1 MKIRILILLLMFTS
15 ISTLKAQTNIIDEV
29 VWTVGDETILRSD
42 VEALKLEMQGQGMKF
57 DGDPYCTLPEQLAIK
72 KLYLHQADFDS
83 IVVAENDLISM
94 VDQQMSFYTSQ
105 LGSKEKVEEHFQK
118 PSSKIREMLMEQLRE
133 KELTKQVR
141 NKLVNHITVTPA
153 EIRQFYSTL
162 PKDSIPLIEAE
173 YEVEIIT
180 IEPQYATNQIESIKQ
195 RLRDYT
201 DRINNGTSFSALA
214 IMYSQ
219 DIGSSRAGG
228 ELGFVG
234 RNELLPEFANV
245 AFSLTDPT
253 KVSKIVQ
260 TERGFHIIQLIEK
273 RGDRINCRHILL
285 TPEITSNERNAALM
299 RLDSIADLIRSNKMN
314 FEQAV
319 RLFSFDKE
327 TKNSGGLM
335 VNNNQAALN
344 DVRNKTT
351 RFALEELPNEIGRL
365 VYSMKVGDVSQ
376 PFSMLNEKGREVCA
390 VIRLK
395 TKINAHRANVTDD
408 FQLLKNLVLERKRE
422 KVIENWIREKQR
434 TTYIR
439 ISEQWS
445 NCNFKYPGWIKK

>member
-1 MKIRILILLLMFTS
+1 MKIRILLLLLTFVT
-15 ISTLKAQTNIIDEV
+15 ISTIKAQTNIIDEV

-72 KLYLHQADFDS
+72 KLFLHQADFDS
-83 IVVAENDLISM
+83 IVVSEKDLISM
-94 VDQQMSFYTSQ
+94 VDQQLAYYTSQ

-118 PSSKIREMLMEQLRE
+118 PTMRIREMLHEQLRE

-141 NKLVNHITVTPA
+141 SKLVNHITVTPA
-153 EIRQFYSTL
+153 EIRQFYSNI

-173 YEVEIIT
+173 YEVELLT
-180 IEPQYATNQIESIKQ
+180 IEPQYTTAQIESIKQ
-195 RLRDYT
+195 RLRDFT

-219 DIGSSRAGG
+219 DKGSSRAGG

-234 RNELLPEFANV
+234 KSELLPEFANV

-253 KVSKIVQ
+253 KVSKIVE

-273 RGDRINCRHILL
+273 KGDRINCRHILL
-285 TPEITSNERNAALM
+285 TPEITSNERNAALL
-299 RLDSIADLIRSNKMN
+299 RLDSIADLIRSNKIS
-314 FEQAV
+314 FDQAV
-319 RLFSFDKE
+319 RLYSFDKE

-335 VNNNQAALN
+335 VNNNEAALS
-344 DVRNKTT
+344 DVGKKTT
-351 RFALEELPNEIGRL
+351 RFALDELPNEIGRL
-365 VYSMKVGDVSQ
+365 VYTMKVGELSQ
-376 PFSMLNEKGREVCA
+376 PFSMLNEQGKEICA
-390 VIRLK
+390 LIRLK
-395 TKINAHRANVTDD
+395 TKINAHRANLTDD
-408 FQLLKNLVLERKRE
+408 FQLIKELVLERKRE

-445 NCNFKYPGWIKK
+445 NCNFKYPGWVKK